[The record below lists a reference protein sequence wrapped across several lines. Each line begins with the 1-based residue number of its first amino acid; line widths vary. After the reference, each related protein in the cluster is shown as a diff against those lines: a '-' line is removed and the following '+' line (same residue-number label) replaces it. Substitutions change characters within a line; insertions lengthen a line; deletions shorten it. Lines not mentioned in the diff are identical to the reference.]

1 MKKAKKNSLF
11 LVSIG
16 HSYNDIFWLFLPL
29 VLPILRE
36 EFHLSYT
43 QSGLLL
49 TFYTFVISA
58 FSFLSGH
65 LGDLYGRRRILS
77 IGFLLTSVSYT
88 SFVFLKS
95 FPSMLVILGVA
106 AIGVSTFHSLAPPLL
121 SENFGH
127 RRGIV
132 FGVFESAGSAG
143 ILLMMYFFGLL
154 VNIIG
159 WRLICALIA
168 LTGLPLTYVFYK
180 EDAYT
185 FARSEEEQ
193 EIPHSQRDTVIF
205 FLSRA
210 LRTLAII
217 AIVSFIPLF
226 VVDVLGLNIQRASFF
241 SGMIFLGGIIGSL
254 FTGWLSESYH
264 PLSIIVILLIAALP
278 IVLFV
283 TFSLPLL
290 AIILLLAILGICH
303 IGFFPPQNL
312 WLSQVSRQAIRGK
325 MFGVGMTLDTMAAAM
340 APGLFGFLGDRWG
353 LATSFRWT
361 LLPLGAAAALF
372 TMLRFS
378 VSTSDRLKLKRQK
391 RIIRN

>member
-1 MKKAKKNSLF
+1 MKKTKKNSLF
-11 LVSIG
+11 LVCIG

-49 TFYTFVISA
+49 TFYTLVISA

-95 FPSMLVILGVA
+95 FPSMMVILGVA
-106 AIGVSTFHSLAPPLL
+106 AVGVSTFHSLAPPLL
-121 SENFGH
+121 SEHFGH
-127 RRGIV
+127 RKGIT
-132 FGVFESAGSAG
+132 FGVFESAGSGG
-143 ILLMMYFFGLL
+143 IVLMMYFFGLL

-168 LTGLPLTYVFYK
+168 LTGLPLTFVFYK

-193 EIPHSQRDTVIF
+193 EIPHSQRDIVIF

-210 LRTLAII
+210 LRTLGILT
-217 AIVSFIPLF
+217 IVSFTPLF
-226 VVDVLGLNIQRASFF
+226 LVDVLGLNIQRASFF

-254 FTGWLSESYH
+254 FTGWLSESYYS
-264 PLSIIVILLIAALP
+264 LSIIVVLLIAAVP
-278 IVLFV
+278 IGLLI
-283 TFSLPLL
+283 TLSLPLL
-290 AIILLLAILGICH
+290 AIILLLATLGICH
-303 IGFFPPQNL
+303 FGFFPPQNL

-325 MFGVGMTLDTMAAAM
+325 MFGVGMTLDAMAAAI

-353 LATSFRWT
+353 LVASFRWM
-361 LLPLGAAAALF
+361 LLPLSAAAALF
-372 TMLRFS
+372 MMLRFS
-378 VSTSDRLKLKRQK
+378 VSTSDRLNIKR
-391 RIIRN
+391 

>member
-1 MKKAKKNSLF
+1 MKKPPRNSLF

-29 VLPILRE
+29 VLPLLRE

-95 FPSMLVILGVA
+95 FSSLLVILGVA

-121 SENFGH
+121 SEHFKYRKGV
-127 RRGIV
+127 V
-132 FGVFESAGSAG
+132 FGVFESAGSGG
-143 ILLMMYFFGLL
+143 IALMMYSFGLL
-154 VNIIG
+154 VNITG
-159 WRLICALIA
+159 WRSICALIA
-168 LTGLPLTYVFYK
+168 LAGLPLTYVFYK
-180 EDAYT
+180 EDPHN

-193 EIPHSQRDTVIF
+193 EIRHSQRDIVIF

-210 LRTLAII
+210 LRTLGII
-217 AIVSFIPLF
+217 AIVSFVPLF
-226 VVDVLGLNIQRASFF
+226 VVDVLGLYVQRASFF
-241 SGMIFLGGIIGSL
+241 SGVIFLGGIIGAL

-278 IVLFV
+278 IVLLV

-290 AIILLLAILGICH
+290 AIALLLATLGICH

-312 WLSQVSRQAIRGK
+312 WLSQVSR
-325 MFGVGMTLDTMAAAM
+325 
-340 APGLFGFLGDRWG
+340 
-353 LATSFRWT
+353 
-361 LLPLGAAAALF
+361 
-372 TMLRFS
+372 
-378 VSTSDRLKLKRQK
+378 
-391 RIIRN
+391 